1 MLKGL
6 ELDFGIVIKIEF
18 GAGSVV
24 VIDNVDVGIEV
35 EGKKKIIIW
44 DLKES
49 STIKNWVNTMILQH
63 LMI

>member
-1 MLKGL
+1 MLEGL

-35 EGKKKIIIW
+35 EGKKK
-44 DLKES
+44 
-49 STIKNWVNTMILQH
+49 NYH
-63 LMI
+63 LGLEGIVYNKKLG